1 MSYPNLMKPIGNSNI
16 DGILGQ
22 CNCFAYVYLTSYD
35 PRYILCMYNCISED
49 LVFMAIVN
57 YLVTSN
63 AVAYSMLLPNMSLQI
78 SIWKKFNLI
87 FLFFLLRKL
96 ILPFYSFTLFCIIL
110 PMTMFVPEAELPAWV
125 VCYIPATMSF
135 LNILPAPKSFP
146 FIVPYLLFE
155 NTMSVTKFNA
165 MISGLFQLGSAYE
178 WVVTKKSGRSSEGD
192 LVSLIEK
199 GPRQQ
204 HQRGVSVP
212 DLEELKEEIQLQE
225 KKKASKKKK
234 KHNRIYMKELALAF
248 LLLTASARS
257 LLSAQGIHFYFLLF
271 QGISFLLVG
280 LDLIGEQVD

>member
-1 MSYPNLMKPIGNSNI
+1 M
-16 DGILGQ
+16 
-22 CNCFAYVYLTSYD
+22 
-35 PRYILCMYNCISED
+35 
-49 LVFMAIVN
+49 
-57 YLVTSN
+57 
-63 AVAYSMLLPNMSLQI
+63 
-78 SIWKKFNLI
+78 I

-165 MISGLFQLGSAYE
+165 MVSGLFQLGSAYE
-178 WVVTKKSGRSSEGD
+178 WVVTKKSGTSSEGD
-192 LVSLIEK
+192 LAALVENEGGK
-199 GPRQQ
+199 KMK
-204 HQRGVSVP
+204 HQRGASAP
-212 DLEELKEEIQLQE
+212 APETEAE
-225 KKKASKKKK
+225 KKARKKNNKKKK
-234 KHNRIYMKELALAF
+234 KHNRIYMKELSLAF
-248 LLLTASARS
+248 LLLTAATRS

-280 LDLIGEQVD
+280 LDLIGEQVE